1 MIQKWN
7 RPISHPLRVLIRG
20 GGDLASGV
28 AMRLFRAG
36 FQVYISELPAPMV
49 VRRTVSFADAVFKGE
64 IKVEDITA
72 QLVDNPGEVSAL
84 AEKSTIP
91 VLVDPTLGYLG
102 EIDPAVVVDARM
114 MKRQPDTGLDL
125 APLVIGLGPGF
136 VAGEHCHAVVET
148 NRGHYLGRIYWEGT
162 AEADTGIPGRVGTR
176 QAERVLRAPC
186 SGMLETLCEIG
197 DRVKAEEV
205 VAVVNGAPIKAVFEG
220 MVRGLMHGGIH
231 VLEGQK
237 IGDID
242 PRLERE
248 YCFTVSEKA
257 LAIGGAVLEAIL
269 SRMDLK
275 AAEFLAE

>member
-1 MIQKWN
+1 MTQKRN
-7 RPISHPLRVLIRG
+7 NTASHPDRILIRG

-28 AMRLFRAG
+28 AMRLNKAG
-36 FQVYISELPAPMV
+36 FQVIISELPEPMV
-49 VRRTVSFADAVFKGE
+49 VRRMVSFAEAVFQGE
-64 IKVEDITA
+64 IVVEGILA
-72 QLVDNPGEVSAL
+72 QRVGNSAEAVAL
-84 AEKSTIP
+84 AEKSIIP
-91 VLVDPTLGYLG
+91 VLVDPMLERLN

-114 MKRQPDTGLDL
+114 IKRPPETGLNL

-148 NRGHYLGRIYWEGT
+148 NRGHYLGRVYWEGA

-186 SGMLETLCEIG
+186 SGLLQTCCEIG
-197 DRVKAEEV
+197 DKVAPEEV
-205 VAVVNGAPIKAVFEG
+205 VATVDGVQVKAVFDG
-220 MVRGLMHGGIH
+220 VVRGLIHGGIR
-231 VLEGQK
+231 VQDGQK

-257 LAIGGAVLEAIL
+257 LAIGGAVLEAVV
-269 SRMDLK
+269 SRIDLK
-275 AAEFLAE
+275 SVSVLSG